1 MTPKQM
7 LLALRFVAAAAFVVI
22 AGGCAAVTAADC
34 GPDWYAIGARD
45 GRLGARPQA
54 EFYAA
59 RCAGPV
65 DTARYMNGWQAGV
78 YERPIPP
85 V

>member
-7 LLALRFVAAAAFVVI
+7 LLTLRFVAAAAFCVI
-22 AGGCAAVTAADC
+22 AGGCAVTSADC

-59 RCAGPV
+59 RCAGQV
-65 DTARYMNGWQAGV
+65 DTARYTNGWQAGFD
-78 YERPIPP
+78 ERPIPLW
-85 V
+85 

>member
-7 LLALRFVAAAAFVVI
+7 LLALRFVAVAACGMI
-22 AGGCAAVTAADC
+22 ASGCAITAADC

-59 RCAGPV
+59 RCAAQV
-65 DTARYMNGWQAGV
+65 DTARYVDGWQAGFN
-78 YERPIPP
+78 ERPIPLW
-85 V
+85 